1 MSNTNNNE
9 IFIGSNALNKY
20 ELNIKFPYREGKI
33 KNWDEME
40 KIFEYIFVNELKA
53 NPSNHN
59 IMLFDNMINDEES
72 KKKFLN

>member
-1 MSNTNNNE
+1 
-9 IFIGSNALNKY
+9 
-20 ELNIKFPYREGKI
+20 
-33 KNWDEME
+33 ME